1 MKTNND
7 ILRGT
12 DGRRAKQQIDPR
24 TLGQN
29 ETPRLATIFRVA
41 ILTLLLMATLVAACG
56 VGDDLLYVLPAAVC
70 AFIFCLCARKWFSSD
85 THLAAYWARID
96 REHE

>member
-12 DGRRAKQQIDPR
+12 DGRRAKQEIGRRAR
-24 TLGQN
+24 TV
-29 ETPRLATIFRVA
+29 ARVA
-41 ILTLLLMATLVAACG
+41 TVARVVILTLLLMATLVAACG

-70 AFIFCLCARKWFSSD
+70 AFIFCLCARKWFRTD
-85 THLAAYWARID
+85 ANLAAYCARID

>member
-12 DGRRAKQQIDPR
+12 DGRRAKQEIGRRAR
-24 TLGQN
+24 TV
-29 ETPRLATIFRVA
+29 ARVV

-70 AFIFCLCARKWFSSD
+70 AFIFCLCARKWFRTD
-85 THLAAYWARID
+85 ANLAAYCARID